1 MEYVDGGELF
11 EYVAKRQRLQE
22 DVTVY
27 LFRQMIWALKYCHG
41 LNIHHRDLKPE
52 NILLDY
58 ESMTVKLVDFGM
70 AALQPAGNFLTTPC
84 GSPHYAAPELLQNR
98 PYDGSQ
104 ADVWSVGV
112 VLFVMLT
119 GYPPFN
125 FPQDPHGLVPE
136 DHKLKGLFQAIS
148 RADYRMPGALSREA
162 QDLIRRIFVSDPSK
176 RINIDEVWDH
186 PFIHKYDSI
195 WGLETLT
202 ASDSIIALA
211 SAQDNWKSL
220 KPRHIDRDI
229 FRALRTLWH
238 SESDTALS
246 GKLCSKV

>member
-1 MEYVDGGELF
+1 MEYVEGGELF
-11 EYVAKRQRLQE
+11 DYVACHQRLPE

-27 LFRQMIWALKYCHG
+27 LFRQIIWALKYCHG
-41 LNIHHRDLKPE
+41 INIHHRDLKPE

-58 ESMTVKLVDFGM
+58 DHMTVKLVDFGM

-104 ADVWSVGV
+104 ADVWSAGV

-125 FPQDPHGLVPE
+125 FPADTRNVVPE
-136 DHKLKGLFQAIS
+136 DQKLKHLFKAIS
-148 RADYRMPGALSREA
+148 SAQYKMPYSLSREA
-162 QDLIRRIFVSDPSK
+162 QDLLRRIFVPDPSK
-176 RINIDEVWDH
+176 RITIEEVWEH
-186 PFIHKYDSI
+186 PFLHKYDRQ
-195 WGLETLT
+195 WGEESLGIEKSP
-202 ASDSIIALA
+202 SDVALA
-211 SAQDNWKSL
+211 EANWKPL
-220 KPRHIDRDI
+220 KAKQIDRDI

-238 SESDTALS
+238 SESDTTLTDR
-246 GKLCSKV
+246 LCNKE

>member
-1 MEYVDGGELF
+1 MEYVEGGELF
-11 EYVAKRQRLQE
+11 EYVAERQRLQE
-22 DVTVY
+22 DVTAY

-41 LNIHHRDLKPE
+41 LSIHHRDLKPE

-58 ESMTVKLVDFGM
+58 ESMTVKLVDF
-70 AALQPAGNFLTTPC
+70 
-84 GSPHYAAPELLQNR
+84 
-98 PYDGSQ
+98 
-104 ADVWSVGV
+104 
-112 VLFVMLT
+112 VMLT

-125 FPQDPHGLVPE
+125 FPQDPHGLVAE
-136 DHKLKGLFQAIS
+136 DYKLKGLFQAIS
-148 RADYRMPGALSREA
+148 RANYRMPGALSREA

-176 RINIDEVWDH
+176 RITIDEVWAH
-186 PFIHKYDSI
+186 PFIHKYDGI

-211 SAQDNWKSL
+211 SAQDNWKPL